1 MHRFR
6 HSPSE
11 ILEYIKKIDNAP
23 NKTLTIKKLGITGR
37 TYYNWKEKLKQHGI
51 EYFEN
56 NYSTFSKVS
65 KSELKKILIKTE
77 SIEKTAKVFGVTRS
91 EVDYRMSK
99 FNLLILKLLK
109 NKKKDIEGKICPIC
123 NIYKSRENFYP
134 VDSIDGMHTYC
145 KNCLLK
151 NQKEIHERNPSAK
164 KQSAKKYRE
173 RMKLENPK
181 IQQDAAD
188 KYRASARGIYTKIKQ
203 RVAKRKT
210 NRLNMSYE
218 EFESWFIVQPTK
230 CYYCGLS
237 QKQYALIRK
246 NIVVGGISRIKAFSI
261 DRKKNEDGY
270 SIENI
275 SLCCPLCNYLKGWI
289 FTENEFKEIAFQYVT
304 PYNEKL
310 LDEIQHE

>member
-6 HSPSE
+6 YSPSE

-23 NKTLTIKKLGITGR
+23 IKTLIIKELGISR
-37 TYYNWKEKLKQHGI
+37 KTYYNWKETLKQHGI

-77 SIEKTAKVFGVTRS
+77 SVEKTAKVFGVSRN
-91 EVDYRMSK
+91 EVDHRMSK
-99 FNLLILKLLK
+99 FNLSLRKLLK
-109 NKKKDIEGKICPIC
+109 DKKRDIEGKICPIC

-134 VDSIDGMHTYC
+134 VDSLDGMHTYC
-145 KNCLLK
+145 INCFLK
-151 NQKEIHERNPSAK
+151 KQKESNIRNSHAIKKRAK
-164 KQSAKKYRE
+164 KRRE
-173 RMKLENPK
+173 RMKFENPK
-181 IQQDAAD
+181 INQDSQD
-188 KYRASARGIYTKIKQ
+188 KYRSSARGVYTKIEQ

-210 NRLNMSYE
+210 DRLNMSYG
-218 EFESWFIVQPTK
+218 EFESWFNVQPTN

-246 NIVVGGISRIKAFSI
+246 NITVGKISRIKTFSI

-270 SIENI
+270 KIENI
-275 SLCCPLCNYLKGWI
+275 TLCCPLCNYLKGWV
-289 FTENEFKEIAFQYVT
+289 FTEEDFKEIAFQYVT